1 MTDAELLTMLKNDL
15 EIVTDFMDNE
25 AKAAKDAEL
34 SGYLS
39 SAREYITREGIDLT
53 ESFGD
58 SMLLVMYA
66 SWLYSRR
73 RAETSYAVMPRMLR
87 WNLNNRLYEQNTS
100 YGGNPSAVNPVQPV
114 TPDSEEEPDQEDSG
128 T

>member
-1 MTDAELLTMLKNDL
+1 MNDAELLTMLKNDL

-39 SAREYITREGIDLT
+39 SAREFITREGIDLT

-114 TPDSEEEPDQEDSG
+114 TPDPEEEPDQEDSG

>member
-1 MTDAELLTMLKNDL
+1 MNDAELLTMLKNDL
-15 EIVTDFMDNE
+15 EIVTDFMDDE
-25 AKAAKDAEL
+25 AKAAKNAEL

-39 SAREYITREGIDLT
+39 SAREFITREGIDLT
-53 ESFGD
+53 DSFGD

-87 WNLNNRLYEQNTS
+87 WNLNNRLYEQNTA
-100 YGGNPSAVNPVQPV
+100 YGGNPSAVMPVTPV
-114 TPDSEEEPDQEDSG
+114 TPDPEEDPDQEDSG

>member
-1 MTDAELLTMLKNDL
+1 MNDAELLTMLKNDL
-15 EIVTDFMDNE
+15 EIVTDFMDDE

-39 SAREYITREGIDLT
+39 SAREFITREGIDLT

-73 RAETSYAVMPRMLR
+73 RAETSYAAMPRMLR
-87 WNLNNRLYEQNTS
+87 WNLNNRLYEQDTAL
-100 YGGNPSAVNPVQPV
+100 GGNPSAVMKPDEPVSDPQ
-114 TPDSEEEPDQEDSG
+114 TEDPEDDDA
-128 T
+128 

>member
-1 MTDAELLTMLKNDL
+1 MNDAELLTMLKNDL
-15 EIVTDFMDNE
+15 EIVTDFMDQE

-39 SAREYITREGIDLT
+39 SAREFITREGIDLT

-87 WNLNNRLYEQNTS
+87 WNLNNRLFEQNNT
-100 YGGNPSAVNPVQPV
+100 GGNPSAVMPEPPVP
-114 TPDSEEEPDQEDSG
+114 PEPEEDPEQEDNG
-128 T
+128 A

>member
-39 SAREYITREGIDLT
+39 SAREFITREGIDLT

-87 WNLNNRLYEQNTS
+87 WNLNNRLLEQNNAF
-100 YGGNPSAVNPVQPV
+100 GGNPSAVMPVPPV
-114 TPDSEEEPDQEDSG
+114 TPDPEEDPDQEESG

>member
-1 MTDAELLTMLKNDL
+1 MTDAELLTMLKSDL

-39 SAREYITREGIDLT
+39 SAREFITREGIDLT

-100 YGGNPSAVNPVQPV
+100 YGENPSAVNPVQLV
-114 TPDSEEEPDQEDSG
+114 TPDPEEEPDQEDSG